1 MTLFRYHSVTAGLQA
16 NAARLAEFLA
26 QRANAGVHLV
36 GHSLGG
42 LVILEALARH
52 SVACGRIV
60 CLGSPLNGS
69 GAATAVAGWP
79 SGRRIIGKS
88 LEEHLSRGAA
98 TAPAGREI
106 GIVAGSRSF
115 GTGRFFGNLSAPND
129 GTVTVEETSL
139 AGAADHLV
147 SPYPTS
153 RCCGGRRGF
162 SRSAGSSRTAS
173 SVATRSERRL
183 HARRRWTMNLAHA
196 CAVASKMALRSS
208 PQRS

>member
-1 MTLFRYHSVTAGLQA
+1 MSAERPAVVVLHGVWLRGTETWLLRRNLREAGYDVTLFRYHSVTAGLQA

-106 GIVAGSRSF
+106 GIIAGSRSF

-147 SPYPTS
+147 LPVSHVAMLWSPAVIQQV
-153 RCCGGRRGF
+153 RWFLANGKFRRD
-162 SRSAGSSRTAS
+162 
-173 SVATRSERRL
+173 
-183 HARRRWTMNLAHA
+183 
-196 CAVASKMALRSS
+196 
-208 PQRS
+208 